1 VTEPRD
7 FEPVVDADV
16 PAPDATPVSDTPE
29 PELSTWRPVQPAE
42 PAAVDET
49 PAQPEAS
56 AQFETPA
63 QAEPFA
69 GPEPTIEAPAVAEPV
84 LESQPPAAQPEVVPA
99 PLDEPESVSV
109 PEPEPVATPEPEPVA
124 TPEPESA
131 PVPEPVAVPEPAPTQ
146 ARTPEP
152 QPVVAPEP
160 ELVIDSE
167 PTTQAETVAIVPA
180 EPETAETVAIRP
192 VAGPPMVEPTIALP
206 NEPAPTAAVP
216 TESIFRPVSPSQEP
230 TTVEQLSD
238 EEAKLAAERAARR
251 DARVA
256 ALAATAPMAIAAPAP
271 VIVHKRTND
280 KFWGS
285 LGLFLLRLVVAV
297 IFAIRGLNI
306 VTDIPAAQAT
316 FAKTILP
323 EPQLMAIV
331 TGVASLLIALSLVLG
346 LLTRLA
352 GLGIALIAG
361 GVLAFVLWGPWS
373 PFVAGQPGFLGEFEL
388 LLAAVGLLFLL
399 IGGGGWSL
407 DRSFRAGR
415 ERDKAERNAAS

>member
-1 VTEPRD
+1 MTEPRD

-16 PAPDATPVSDTPE
+16 PAPDAAPVNDTP
-29 PELSTWRPVQPAE
+29 PELSAWRQVQTE
-42 PAAVDET
+42 PADQT
-49 PAQPEAS
+49 PAQPATA
-56 AQFETPA
+56 AQPEWVA
-63 QAEPFA
+63 QAEPVA
-69 GPEPTIEAPAVAEPV
+69 EPELVIEVRDVEPEPV
-84 LESQPPAAQPEVVPA
+84 LESDQPQVVEPEAVAA
-99 PLDEPESVSV
+99 PLPEPESL
-109 PEPEPVATPEPEPVA
+109 PEPEPVASPEPEPA
-124 TPEPESA
+124 T
-131 PVPEPVAVPEPAPTQ
+131 
-146 ARTPEP
+146 
-152 QPVVAPEP
+152 APEP
-160 ELVIDSE
+160 ELLTDSE
-167 PTTQAETVAIVPA
+167 PTIQAETEAIA
-180 EPETAETVAIRP
+180 QLEPETAETVAIRP
-192 VAGPPMVEPTIALP
+192 VAAPVVEPTIALP
-206 NEPAPTAAVP
+206 SEAAATAAVP
-216 TESIFRPVSPSQEP
+216 TDSIFRPMSPSQEP

-256 ALAATAPMAIAAPAP
+256 ALAATAPVAIAAPAP

-285 LGLFLLRLVVAV
+285 LGLFLLRLVVAA

-306 VTDIPAAQAT
+306 VTDIPAAEAT

-373 PFVAGQPGFLGEFEL
+373 PFVAGQPGFLGELEL

-415 ERDKAERNAAS
+415 ERDKAERNATS